1 MPYYAYLVFL
11 EYKKRRKTMQKVR
24 KAIIPAAGLG
34 TRMLPIARTV
44 PKEMLPIVD
53 RPAISYLVEEAAKSG
68 ITDIL
73 IITGRDKDAIED
85 YFDYSPE
92 YDAALAAKGR
102 EAEVDTLHRA
112 DSGANVYFIRQKE
125 RRGLGHAIS
134 TARTFVGDEPFCV
147 LYGDD
152 IIFSETPVCA
162 QLISSYEKYGRP
174 VVGVKR
180 VPDELVSKYCSMKAE
195 AIEGSD
201 NEYFVDDMIEKP
213 KPEQIFSNL
222 AILGRV
228 LLTPEIFDIL
238 DRTAPGAGGEIQLTD
253 AMAEYARAHGVTAL
267 EFEGERYDMDS
278 KLGFMYAN
286 ITEGLKNAELGEEL
300 RKFILEIAKTL

>member
-1 MPYYAYLVFL
+1 M
-11 EYKKRRKTMQKVR
+11 KKVR

-73 IITGRDKDAIED
+73 IITGRDKESIED

-92 YDAALAAKGR
+92 YDMALSAKGR
-102 EAEVDTLHRA
+102 DEEIERLHA
-112 DSGANVYFIRQKE
+112 ASCGANVYFIRQKE
-125 RRGLGHAIS
+125 RHGLGHAINM
-134 TARTFVGDEPFCV
+134 ARNFVGDEPFCV

-174 VVGVKR
+174 VVGVKS
-180 VPDELVSKYCSMKAE
+180 VPTELIVKYCSMKAE
-195 AIEGSD
+195 PIEGSD
-201 NEYFVDDMIEKP
+201 REFFVDDMIEKP
-213 KPEQIFSNL
+213 KPEQIYSNL

-238 DRTAPGAGGEIQLTD
+238 DKTEPGAGGEIQLTD
-253 AMAEYARAHGVTAL
+253 AMAEYARKSGVTAL
-267 EFEGERYDMDS
+267 EFEGTRYDMGS

-286 ITEGLKNAELGEEL
+286 IAEGLKNEELGEEL
-300 RKFILEIAKTL
+300 RKFILDIAKTL